1 MLSDIASRKQT
12 IKEMQA
18 SGSTQIVPTKPEL
31 LTTVELET
39 LSTYIAEM
47 DTMGDLLTA
56 WLNGTCLT
64 LFMSNIPRPAKQSY
78 N

>member
-18 SGSTQIVPTKPEL
+18 SGSTQIVATKPEL

-56 WLNGTCLT
+56 WLNGACLT
-64 LFMSNIPRPAKQSY
+64 FFMSNIHKQSY